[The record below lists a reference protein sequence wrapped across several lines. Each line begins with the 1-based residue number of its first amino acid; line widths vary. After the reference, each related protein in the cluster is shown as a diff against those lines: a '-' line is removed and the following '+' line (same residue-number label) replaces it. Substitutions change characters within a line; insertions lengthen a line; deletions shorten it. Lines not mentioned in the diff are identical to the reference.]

1 MNPFSYLMTKHSE
14 LLDTVAANLPAQPTF
29 DDLNEILT
37 AAIVV
42 PDPADPFLSNL
53 GVMVTST
60 LLPQAYNGYR
70 YRGTRGNTEYNELQ
84 QSLIAQLTRG
94 LQAVPAQALPAYL
107 QEVEENILSAGL
119 SYREQTPLL
128 VAVAVARADAAYWL
142 NAVQL
147 PGPWAA
153 WLPANEA
160 MAYSQ
165 LPGTVEACAQSALQV
180 YGVLQPPQLLPAD
193 VYASFIAA
201 SGMAAGK
208 VVFGWR
214 PEAGG

>member
-1 MNPFSYLMTKHSE
+1 MNPFTFLMPKHSE
-14 LLDTVAANLPAQPTF
+14 LLDTIAANLPAQPTF
-29 DDLNEILT
+29 ENLNEILT
-37 AAIVV
+37 AAMVV
-42 PDPADPFLSNL
+42 PDPSDPFLSNL
-53 GVMVTST
+53 GAMVTGT

-70 YRGTRGNTEYNELQ
+70 YRGTRSNTEYSELQ
-84 QSLIAQLTRG
+84 QSLMSQLTRG
-94 LQAVPAQALPAYL
+94 LQGMPAQALPAYL
-107 QEVEENILSAGL
+107 QEVEENILRAGL
-119 SYREQTPLL
+119 PYREQTPLL

-160 MAYSQ
+160 LSYGQ
-165 LPGTVEACAQSALQV
+165 LPGTVEACAQAALQV
-180 YGVLQPPQLLPAD
+180 YGVLQPPALLPAD